1 MSRINPAYIIS
12 DLERIES
19 YQENIDMF
27 IRDFANVTDDK
38 IRNEIDKIISEN
50 ERDKAYHANCV
61 NEALGTN
68 FVFDKDIIDSM
79 LAHLKNIIKEEK
91 TLSNMC
97 EAWDSE
103 DPCEMACNDPGLQF
117 EQGEI
122 VENLWAE
129 FKQTFN
135 VEVN

>member
-12 DLERIES
+12 DLEQIEN

-27 IRDFANVTDDK
+27 IRDFANITDDK
-38 IRNEIDKIISEN
+38 IRNDIDKIIAEN
-50 ERDKAYHANCV
+50 ERDKAYHVNCV

-68 FVFDKDIIDSM
+68 LVFDKEVIDSL
-79 LAHLKNIIKEEK
+79 LAHLENIIKEEK
-91 TLSNMC
+91 KLSDMC

>member
-12 DLERIES
+12 DLQQIEN

-27 IRDFANVTDDK
+27 VNDFANVTDGKFRD
-38 IRNEIDKIISEN
+38 EIDKIIADN
-50 ERDKAYHANCV
+50 ERDKAYHSNSV

-68 FVFDKDIIDSM
+68 LVFDKDVINSIMS
-79 LAHLKNIIKEEK
+79 HLENIMREEK

-97 EAWDSE
+97 EAWNSE

-122 VENLWAE
+122 VERLWNE

-135 VEVN
+135 VEVD